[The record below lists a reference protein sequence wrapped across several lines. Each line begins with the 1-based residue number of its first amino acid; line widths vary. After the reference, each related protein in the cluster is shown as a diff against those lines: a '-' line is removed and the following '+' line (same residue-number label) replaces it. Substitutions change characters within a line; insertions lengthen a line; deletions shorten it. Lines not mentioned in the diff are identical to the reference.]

1 MKKEKLSVYEEKEID
16 ILRIIGVL
24 YKYKWFIIIVTGCS
38 AIGIFIYLIIASLL
52 PLEASYYPDVYRS
65 SASILVN
72 EKSTNEVIASLLTPT
87 GLAGGGGLFG
97 DIPIGFSFGE
107 LAIQII
113 RSRSTLDIIA
123 DEFDIINRHNIYKS
137 QVGMARQVIVSH
149 LSVSYNELTMTI
161 QAVDLKTLS

>member
-38 AIGIFIYLIIASLL
+38 AIGIFLFLLIASQL
-52 PLEASYYPDVYRS
+52 PLEESYYPDVYRS
-65 SASILVN
+65 TATVLVS

-87 GLAGGGGLFG
+87 GLSGGGGLFG
-97 DIPIGFSFGE
+97 NIPIGFSFGE